1 MVREGLDEGH
11 DACASDERTPL
22 VPGDPDHLSA
32 VYEELRRAARRL
44 MRARAWD
51 ERSLDPTGLVNEAV
65 IRLLRSPNLKGN
77 TDRGYLY
84 GAAVQTMR
92 RILVDRARRDSG

>member
-1 MVREGLDEGH
+1 
-11 DACASDERTPL
+11 
-22 VPGDPDHLSA
+22 
-32 VYEELRRAARRL
+32 

-92 RILVDRARRDSG
+92 RILVDRARARQRLKRGCGWKRLPLDGYLDELEARNIDVIELDEAPGTAGPLG